1 MCLEKLQAA
10 SVVALSLH
18 SCLQCPFL
26 FAFYNVSEA
35 VFWEAKV
42 TSQLHIL
49 GCVVSAYFRCAQAKI
64 WNMHVVWTTLLLQG
78 ILFIFA
84 R

>member
-18 SCLQCPFL
+18 SFL

-49 GCVVSAYFRCAQAKI
+49 
-64 WNMHVVWTTLLLQG
+64 
-78 ILFIFA
+78 
-84 R
+84 

>member
-18 SCLQCPFL
+18 SFL

-49 GCVVSAYFRCAQAKI
+49 GCVVSAYFRCARAKV